1 MLRCYFHV
9 LNGKRLVD
17 DVGIEVADIEG
28 AKLEAVIFTGTI
40 LMTEH
45 PTDIWD
51 GTPWEMKVTDQ
62 PSPNR
67 GRTYLT
73 LTVTAGTS

>member
-9 LNGKRLVD
+9 LNGKRLVTTF
-17 DVGIEVADIEG
+17 EVADIEG
-28 AKLEAVIFTGTI
+28 AKLEAVKFTGTI

-67 GRTYLT
+67 GEP
-73 LTVTAGTS
+73 TSLSQ